1 MKAVALSREYA
12 PALRDVLLPPPL
24 PPRGRDLLVRIEAV
38 SVNPVDGKQRAAT
51 DPATLEVPRVLG
63 WDAAG
68 VVEAIGDEA
77 SLFASGDEVYFA
89 GDVTRPGCNAQYQWV
104 DERLVARKPTTLDF
118 AEAAALPL
126 TTLTAWELLFQ
137 RMPLQLDDRRHGGQ
151 HLLVIGGAG
160 GVDGDPA
167 GPPRRLRGD
176 RHRLARGLDR
186 LVPADGA
193 THVIDHRQPLQPQ
206 LQALGI
212 DAVQVALNL
221 ADTDHYWDELG
232 QLLAPQGHVG
242 LIVEPRGAL
251 RIGDPY
257 KAKCIGI
264 HWEFM
269 FARSRF
275 ATADR
280 IEQHRILSRAA
291 SMIDA
296 GQLRGTLSETLGTIN
311 AANLDIAHQRLA
323 SGRTV
328 GKLALVGW
336 GD

>member
-1 MKAVALSREYA
+1 M
-12 PALRDVLLPPPL
+12 
-24 PPRGRDLLVRIEAV
+24 
-38 SVNPVDGKQRAAT
+38 
-51 DPATLEVPRVLG
+51 
-63 WDAAG
+63 
-68 VVEAIGDEA
+68 
-77 SLFASGDEVYFA
+77 
-89 GDVTRPGCNAQYQWV
+89 
-104 DERLVARKPTTLDF
+104 
-118 AEAAALPL
+118 
-126 TTLTAWELLFQ
+126 
-137 RMPLQLDDRRHGGQ
+137 
-151 HLLVIGGAG
+151 
-160 GVDGDPA
+160 
-167 GPPRRLRGD
+167 
-176 RHRLARGLDR
+176 
-186 LVPADGA
+186 VPADGA

-206 LQALGI
+206 LRALGI

-275 ATADR
+275 ATADC

-296 GQLRGTLSETLGTIN
+296 GQLRGTLKETLGTIN

-336 GD
+336 DD